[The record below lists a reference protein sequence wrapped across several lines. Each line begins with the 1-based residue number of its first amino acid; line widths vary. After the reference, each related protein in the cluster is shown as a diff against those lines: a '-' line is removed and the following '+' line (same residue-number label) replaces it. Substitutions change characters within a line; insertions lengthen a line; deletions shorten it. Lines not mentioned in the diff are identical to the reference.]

1 MLSFVFHFHKKNGK
15 RNTVLFSF
23 FNFMKELKKELLK
36 NIKINFTFIFAS
48 MVYRLFKKKFVA
60 MPLRLSAVLYNG
72 QSNTKN
78 LLIKKHLM
86 YFNIYVTGCYFH
98 VCFILSPPPPP
109 SQKKVVLFP
118 EIGRVKNFL
127 SLTCLHS

>member
-48 MVYRLFKKKFVA
+48 MVYRLFKNKFVT
-60 MPLRLSAVLYNG
+60 MPLRISAVLYNG
-72 QSNTKN
+72 HSNTKN

-86 YFNIYVTGCYFH
+86 YFNVYVTDCYFH
-98 VCFILSPPPPP
+98 VCFILSPTFP
-109 SQKKVVLFP
+109 KKSSIVSGNRP
-118 EIGRVKNFL
+118 GENFFITHL
-127 SLTCLHS
+127 LA